1 MTHDGAPG
9 ADDATATPPDVPAPT
24 PGGAGRTGG
33 RVLRGALLVAS
44 LAAVVGLDTG
54 VVPLPAS
61 TAKPVVR
68 TVAGGASAAPK
79 YDAAADAARQKALR
93 TTLTALGAALAGGNG
108 TAAGA
113 LVDPAYAAT
122 GKALGVLA
130 KNLHALPSTDVS
142 LEWAGV
148 WTPDGTTS
156 PNDAVVAHAL
166 VKTFVRGYDL
176 APGGD
181 HVDVGMRRHGTQW
194 LVTSWTWSKAE
205 APPPWTI
212 PGLQAVTKPHVVVI
226 GQAKNAGVNARLASR
241 AEAAAVDARSLW
253 KVPGWNGRAVLVAT
267 TDTGYLDTWFG
278 TGKAGPGQ
286 PSADRFNAYV
296 TTPGDGTST
305 ATGFRT
311 VLGTDF
317 LLRDNRATRSDL
329 RYMFTILAMQSSSDD
344 LLPAWLYYGSA
355 DYTAWRA
362 QGRTDPLETL
372 RARGLADGTWSAL
385 RRRTWRPQLTDS
397 QSTFAEGSKAK
408 IANDWDSAFFT
419 VAYIVDTYG
428 EKTLT
433 GLLVDIG
440 SGTATDAALRTR
452 LHLTQD
458 QLTAKVRAYA
468 RPLAARA

>member
-1 MTHDGAPG
+1 MPSASAQVLGSGTVGPLPMTSGASPGTSLISSVTTRAGAQAASSRPPLMADRCLRTQFISWMAAPLFSRALLMARLSSRPRPG
-9 ADDATATPPDVPAPT
+9 AGSD
-24 PGGAGRTGG
+24 
-33 RVLRGALLVAS
+33 
-44 LAAVVGLDTG
+44 
-54 VVPLPAS
+54 
-61 TAKPVVR
+61 
-68 TVAGGASAAPK
+68 
-79 YDAAADAARQKALR
+79 
-93 TTLTALGAALAGGNG
+93 
-108 TAAGA
+108 
-113 LVDPAYAAT
+113 
-122 GKALGVLA
+122 
-130 KNLHALPSTDVS
+130 
-142 LEWAGV
+142 
-148 WTPDGTTS
+148 
-156 PNDAVVAHAL
+156 
-166 VKTFVRGYDL
+166 
-176 APGGD
+176 
-181 HVDVGMRRHGTQW
+181 
-194 LVTSWTWSKAE
+194 SKAE